1 MRLKSNT
8 ILLIAVL
15 SGVLM
20 SIALLCYL
28 FLFEKNA
35 DFPMPESGRIIFP
48 KLSHS
53 DMSGRIP
60 YISFFDLATGT
71 KNQLTLPKKYFVSDI
86 RTEPSGNFVFFAS
99 DAQRIMKYDPSTQKC
114 EKYLSVPVRRRIV
127 DYALSANKSV
137 VVTVG
142 VSAESSSEEA
152 DILIYDN
159 PQGLPR
165 SLSITRKMDE
175 CCDVSIE
182 KNGNLLVYETSDSQ
196 IVLFDIEHGTEVISF
211 PGLCATISWDGKHIA
226 YSDHQVLCIFDI
238 ALKQHTK
245 TGFSVHL
252 SPIVWSPDDEYIAFY
267 SKSDL
272 KYSDTEVSIYSLKHK
287 QAARKFSTSECHA
300 ELAWIK

>member
-8 ILLIAVL
+8 ILLIAV
-15 SGVLM
+15 SFGVLM
-20 SIALLCYL
+20 SIVLLCCL
-28 FLFEKNA
+28 FLFEKKA

-71 KNQLTLPKKYFVSDI
+71 KNQLTLPKKYFVRCI
-86 RTEPSGNFVFFAS
+86 KTEPSGNFVFFAS

-114 EKYLSVPVRRRIV
+114 EEYLSVYGKRQILY
-127 DYALSANKSV
+127 YALSANRSV
-137 VVTVG
+137 VVTMG

-152 DILIYDN
+152 DLLIYDN
-159 PQGLPR
+159 PQGFPR
-165 SLSITRKMDE
+165 SLGVKRKFDG
-175 CCDVSIE
+175 VSIE
-182 KNGNLLVYETSDSQ
+182 KNGNLLVYETFNSQ
-196 IVLFDIEHGTEVISF
+196 IVLFDIEHGTEVASF
-211 PGLCATISWDGKHIA
+211 PGLFATISWDGRHIA
-226 YSDHQVLCIFDI
+226 YCNRDNVLCIYDI
-238 ALKQHTK
+238 ECKQHTK
-245 TGFSVHL
+245 TGFGVYL
-252 SPIVWSPDDEYIAFY
+252 SPIVWSPDGEYIAFY

-287 QAARKFSTSECHA
+287 QAARKFSTSECHV